1 MDYDNAFDK
10 IYATEEEI
18 IVTGD
23 MDCSIIR
30 FNGSVKFNYSFTKNL
45 VNVVPD
51 SNKEEY
57 VVIFENETQTI
68 ALKGM

>member
-1 MDYDNAFDK
+1 MGKPAVVVDN
-10 IYATEEEI
+10 
-18 IVTGD
+18 VS
-23 MDCSIIR
+23 M
-30 FNGSVKFNYSFTKNL
+30 KFNYSFTKNL

-51 SNKEEY
+51 SNEEEY